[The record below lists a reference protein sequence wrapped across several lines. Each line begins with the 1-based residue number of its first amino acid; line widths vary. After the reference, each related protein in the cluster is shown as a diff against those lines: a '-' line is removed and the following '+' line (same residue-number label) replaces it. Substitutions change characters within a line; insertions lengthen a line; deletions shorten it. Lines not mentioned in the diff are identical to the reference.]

1 MTCLVIIQYIEQQLL
16 LNKSNQKSTII
27 QFVKVYSG
35 PEYMIFLKYAYIMK
49 YVAIS
54 LVYGYALPIL
64 FPITGVALI
73 N

>member
-1 MTCLVIIQYIEQQLL
+1 MTCLVIIKYIEQQLFL
-16 LNKSNQKSTII
+16 SKSDQKSTII
-27 QFVKVYSG
+27 QFVNAYSG